1 MMEVAEKPRFE
12 ERIEQVRDAV
22 QQRLDIETDW
32 VVFYREVLGVGGMLD
47 ELFSTREE
55 RVRFEQTEEYAKIQQ
70 AVAKLREKSKQAK
83 DICEEATRVITVRLP
98 KSLHEVLR
106 NEAHNH
112 RTSMNQLCISKL
124 LQFIDGDLVPSDVQP
139 SRAERSTRSR
149 TAGRATVEVP
159 PEVEDREPETLS
171 DLPSSPLAIG
181 GVSFSPYADSMT
193 GGRPF

>member
-32 VVFYREVLGVGGMLD
+32 VLFYREVLGVGGMLD
-47 ELFSTREE
+47 ELFATREE

-83 DICEEATRVITVRLP
+83 DTCEEATRVITVRLP
-98 KSLHEVLR
+98 KSLHEALR

-139 SRAERSTRSR
+139 SRSERSARSR
-149 TAGRATVEVP
+149 AAGRTTVEVP
-159 PEVEDREPETLS
+159 PEVEDREPEPLS
-171 DLPSSPLAIG
+171 DLSSSPLAIG